1 MRHSPL
7 NAALYL
13 IRGFVKKF
21 IFEQV
26 HIELNLQHQRTLMLK
41 IEDFLAQEIVALDS
55 QLNSAVAG
63 MSYMEKDD
71 FLESESF
78 RVEQTKHTFPQLQR
92 TSSLISLYLTLENSL
107 NFLCQTGSRYSDS
120 AVELVDLVNTNLIE
134 RAKIYLVKV
143 LKLNFPQESPAWK
156 EIGKIQQIRNA
167 LVHNNGIVKS
177 GNTSLIS
184 YIKQCDYIELVDY
197 KIVIKRGF
205 VEHACNIIEK
215 FFYDFF
221 KEN

>member
-1 MRHSPL
+1 M
-7 NAALYL
+7 
-13 IRGFVKKF
+13 KKF

-26 HIELNLQHQRTLMLK
+26 HIELNFQHQRALMLK

-55 QLNSAVAG
+55 QLNSAAAS
-63 MSYMEKDD
+63 MSNMDKDD
-71 FLESESF
+71 FFESKRF
-78 RVEQTKHTFPQLQR
+78 RIEQTKHTFPQLQR

-120 AVELVDLVNTNLIE
+120 AVELADLMNTNLIE

-143 LKLNFPQESPAWK
+143 LKLNFPQQSRAWK
-156 EIGKIQQIRNA
+156 EIEKIQQIRNA

-177 GNTSLIS
+177 GNKPLIN

-205 VEHACNIIEK
+205 SEYACNVIEK
-215 FFYDFF
+215 FFYEFF